1 MKNANRWIIVLVG
14 IAVALSLTYSARFTA
29 IPETG
34 NAGAESVSGY
44 STLLSK
50 SVATKNKVIFV
61 SVNPPQTSAERLF
74 LKELLK
80 AYDIEFLN
88 EKEAKS
94 YAETS
99 REETLT
105 FIAFGN
111 KEDFLNSLV
120 KAITEKP
127 PAHIK
132 APAEGLKAREGTTF
146 LVERTISI
154 LNKKVSIEKWP
165 LKETLCGVK
174 VACGSAVSRFTQ
186 ASSTGPLLNDA
197 LKVWVEGKP
206 ENFSPQKKGVGAL
219 LNTAPLKTFEKVT
232 DLVCNPYGELM
243 QVVYTYRA
251 DKEKGSYTHYAVKVL
266 DTAVQK
272 ACNTAVQKTRTHF
285 HAKQLKAYIA
295 SNSPDAELTDWGPT
309 TMSIPRGKRQPYF
322 VDIPIGNGVLSWK
335 GEVSNTKSI
344 LDCTLPSQR
353 SAAWELN
360 FTQNAAEGSC
370 ALSFEP
376 GSLFAVKERKNPL
389 LYTGESLTLAKRRFF
404 ILNTTVT
411 LKVEGSVDT
420 P

>member
-1 MKNANRWIIVLVG
+1 MKSTNRWIIVSVG
-14 IAVALSLTYSARFTA
+14 IAVALSLTYFARFAA
-29 IPETG
+29 IPETDK
-34 NAGAESVSGY
+34 AGAESVSGY
-44 STLLSK
+44 STPLSK
-50 SVATKNKVIFV
+50 SAVTKNKVIFV

-80 AYDIEFLN
+80 AYNIEFLN

-111 KEDFLNSLV
+111 KENFLNSLA
-120 KAITEKP
+120 KTTSKKL
-127 PAHIK
+127 PAQTK

-146 LVERTISI
+146 LVERTVSI
-154 LNKKVSIEKWP
+154 LNKKVSIKKWP

-174 VACGSAVSRFTQ
+174 VAGGSTVSRFAQ
-186 ASSTGPLLNDA
+186 ASSTGPLLNDT
-197 LKVWVEGKP
+197 LKAWVESSP
-206 ENFSPQKKGVGAL
+206 ENFSPQKKGTG
-219 LNTAPLKTFEKVT
+219 APLKTSEKVT
-232 DLVCNPYGELM
+232 DFVCSPYGELM
-243 QVVYTYRA
+243 QIVYTYRA
-251 DKEKGSYTHYAVKVL
+251 YEEKESYTHYAVQVL
-266 DTAVQK
+266 DTAVQE
-272 ACNTAVQKTRTHF
+272 ACNTAVQKTHTHF

-295 SNSPDAELTDWGPT
+295 SNSPYAELTDWGPT

-322 VDIPIGNGVLSWK
+322 VDIPIGNGALSWK
-335 GEVSNTKSI
+335 GEVSNTKNI

-376 GSLFAVKERKNPL
+376 GSLFAVKEGENPL
-389 LYTGESLTLAKRRFF
+389 LYTGESVTLVKRRFV
-404 ILNTTVT
+404 ILNTAIT
-411 LKVEGSVDT
+411 LKLEGSVDT

>member
-14 IAVALSLTYSARFTA
+14 IAVALSLSSFARFTV

-44 STLLSK
+44 STPLSK
-50 SVATKNKVIFV
+50 SAATKNKVIFV

-120 KAITEKP
+120 KAITEKLP
-127 PAHIK
+127 VQTK
-132 APAEGLKAREGTTF
+132 AAAEGSKAREGTTF
-146 LVERTISI
+146 LVERTVTI
-154 LNKKVSIEKWP
+154 LNKKVSIKKWA

-174 VACGSAVSRFTQ
+174 VARGSAVSRFAQ

-197 LKVWVEGKP
+197 LKVWIEGKP

-219 LNTAPLKTFEKVT
+219 LNASPLKTSEKVT
-232 DLVCNPYGELM
+232 DLVCSPYDELT

-266 DTAVQK
+266 DTAVQR
-272 ACNTAVQKTRTHF
+272 THTHF

-360 FTQNAAEGSC
+360 FTQNASQGSC

-376 GSLFAVKERKNPL
+376 GSLFAVKGRKNPL